1 MLSRIA
7 DSLFW
12 LSRYMERAEGLLRVT
27 STHYILSL
35 DKDVNGPLT
44 WQQVLETF
52 TTCNENEIAGITHNT
67 GAALQKLL
75 TDTTNSNSLKVI
87 IGRARENAR
96 GIQDYVTK
104 EVWEE
109 VNSVYHLVQQP
120 SLNKRLSDYEAADVL
135 DMFTRHS
142 VLYTGITDI
151 TMARGI
157 GWSFMNLGKY
167 IERCLET
174 IILTN
179 KQYQLIH
186 YKVDEM
192 KDIMLWRHLLMSLSG
207 YELHLKTYRSS
218 LYNHDVLHQVL
229 FNEEFPHSVVYS
241 LGRIDRH
248 LQDVTRKNT
257 SDENA
262 ALMRCFGRLYSKVK
276 HTDLEVLN
284 NHNLQQFL
292 EELRNDLLHFTKLLS
307 QNFFSYA

>member
-12 LSRYMERAEGLLRVT
+12 LARYMERAEGLLRVT

-44 WQQVLETF
+44 WKPVLETF
-52 TTCNENEIAGITHNT
+52 TSCTDAEMDAIALNT
-67 GAALQKLL
+67 GDALKKLL
-75 TDTTNSNSLKVI
+75 TDTSNSNSLKVI
-87 IGRARENAR
+87 ITKARENAR
-96 GIQDYVTK
+96 GIQDYITK

-109 VNSVYHLVQQP
+109 VNSFYHLIHQP
-120 SLNKRLSDYEAADVL
+120 SLDKRLSNYEAADIL
-135 DMFTRHS
+135 DLFTRHS

-157 GWSFMNLGKY
+157 GWGFMNLGKY

-174 IILTN
+174 IVLTN
-179 KQYQLIH
+179 KQYQRIN
-186 YKVDEM
+186 YRMDEI

-218 LYNHDVLHQVL
+218 LYNHDVLHQVS
-229 FNEEFPHSVVYS
+229 FNEDFPHSIVYS
-241 LGRIDRH
+241 MGRIDRH
-248 LQDVTRKNT
+248 LQDVTRKNISEET
-257 SDENA
+257 A

-276 HTDLEVLN
+276 NTDLDVLN
-284 NHNLQQFL
+284 NDNLQQYL
-292 EELRNDLLHFTKLLS
+292 EDLRNDLLYFTTLLS
-307 QNFFSYA
+307 QKFFSYA